1 MEERLFSYLYFKNKE
16 LNGKAVAGKF
26 ETLKV
31 RFLYSAVEQIPL
43 GRVHL
48 YEYSPKKFTRTLCLK
63 NGFNNKEAEKHEC
76 PMCDVAMFGTPA
88 NKYYAFVSDLEDNG
102 ALKLLEF
109 NYSLG
114 KQIDEIAEIKGRP
127 VHDLVF
133 ILSKKGTGKETT
145 YVAMLDETS
154 TFNVTEYFGLLGISD
169 YPKIVGS
176 VDDKAPILQLSREAM
191 EDFINGKY
199 PWSANGT
206 TNGTGSSRK
215 FTSLGTTVTVRNE
228 HTKVDVAGDAV
239 TDINEDA
246 EIEIVDDAPSSESFF

>member
-1 MEERLFSYLYFKNKE
+1 MEERLFSYLYFTNKE
-16 LNGKAVAGKF
+16 LNGKKVVGKF
-26 ETLKV
+26 DTLKV

-48 YEYSPKKFTRTLCLK
+48 YEYAPKKFTRTLCLK

-76 PMCDVAMFGTPA
+76 PMCNGAMYGTPT
-88 NKYYAFVSDLEDNG
+88 NKYYAFVSDLADNG

-154 TFNVTEYFGLLGISD
+154 PFNVTEYFGLLGISD

-176 VDDKAPILQLSREAM
+176 VEDKAPILQLSREEM

-206 TNGTGSSRK
+206 TNGSSSSRK

-228 HTKVDVAGDAV
+228 QVNVVVDAEDVVA
-239 TDINEDA
+239 IEEDD
-246 EIEIVDDAPSSESFF
+246 EIEIVDDTPSSESFF